1 MATKVFPSA
10 AHLDEVVNDR
20 PVWLMRVDAHA
31 GWANSEAL
39 RRAGIDKDTV
49 APEGGEIVRD
59 EQGNPT
65 GVLVDNA
72 MQLVEDV
79 IPEPSLQ
86 QQRAAYELAFEHL
99 IKLGITS
106 VHDAGINADEISV
119 YKGCTIRTVCPSES
133 MA

>member
-1 MATKVFPSA
+1 
-10 AHLDEVVNDR
+10 
-20 PVWLMRVDAHA
+20 
-31 GWANSEAL
+31 L

-65 GVLVDNA
+65 GVLIDNA
-72 MQLVEDV
+72 MQLVENV
-79 IPEPSLQ
+79 VPEPSLQ

-106 VHDAGINADEISV
+106 VHDAGINA
-119 YKGCTIRTVCPSES
+119 
-133 MA
+133 